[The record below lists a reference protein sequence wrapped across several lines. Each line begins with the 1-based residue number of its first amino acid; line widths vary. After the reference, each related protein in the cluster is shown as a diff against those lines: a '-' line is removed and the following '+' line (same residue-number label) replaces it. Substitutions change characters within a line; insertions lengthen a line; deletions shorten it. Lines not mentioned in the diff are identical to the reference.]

1 MSLSQTSSPWPQG
14 NTTLKLAE
22 DDSNSTGFL
31 GLPASESMASTSSLY
46 HSALNSPVPGETSE
60 SNPPT
65 GQTGDLIF
73 FSSGNLSSFDTPSKP
88 LASSASPSFAIPSSN
103 ELRSHEF
110 SSNGHKLAPINTKES
125 GKMPNVYIN
134 GLPANFR
141 EDQLL
146 AIASPFGEVVSVRC
160 FTRNTTKN
168 PSGYGFVLFK
178 TIAAA
183 EKCIV
188 ALKRS
193 DLHPSFSRVKKPPR
207 IVCSPTSPIPAAPSS
222 SSLSGSDQES
232 PSPRDPNFKAKMA
245 QLEDKNSANVY
256 IEGLPLS
263 ADRNTLVELVYPH
276 IIQSTRFIRSK
287 LPQSPT
293 MIAFMR
299 MDSRVAA
306 EDVILRLNGK
316 SVQGW
321 DGVESRVYLRIADT
335 LDQRELR
342 RSEASS
348 RDDDGRLS
356 IAQATLLNYRASDL
370 SAPIHLNS
378 NVAAPRN
385 LPDPRLPDMLAAT
398 VHGLLTSNPGAR
410 RPPLPQ
416 QLQPSS
422 PQQPPQRQF
431 IPETLMQPPQ
441 RQFIPETL
449 PHPLA
454 ASIHDLLAFNSAQ
467 SFRPTPF
474 PQDPLYAPYACP
486 PLPQANIHPN
496 VAALF
501 DSLAAM
507 QLQQRYP
514 LTQEPVYPIPPMA
527 GFPNQFN
534 TNASMNVNLKPSVP
548 PMQNV
553 KPNFGQGGGQRTA
566 AEQFVMQA
574 QAEMQRL
581 AVAEGRPP
589 VAPAT
594 ANPTYQRS
602 PRVTTQF
609 FSPPISMASRTAPVT
624 RSHAPGNL
632 QPRARHLPSP
642 LSNPPAKPP
651 PTPRVPLGAV
661 PPSPVT
667 RVVRLVHHV
676 AEPSV
681 DGSHNVGSP
690 RKVSFASGHAR
701 ANTAPATPRQ
711 QGTHN
716 TEIPRRRE
724 RLNTNTNTNTNTNL
738 NINANTNMNTH
749 TINNTNTNINI
760 EQSQNQNLGTF
771 ASPTLPPASTRVFLG
786 PQNLVRLPLLR
797 FA

>member
-1 MSLSQTSSPWPQG
+1 MSLSQTTSLWLQE
-14 NTTLKLAE
+14 NRALKLVE
-22 DDSNSTGFL
+22 DDSNPAGFL
-31 GLPASESMASTSSLY
+31 GLPASESMASTASLY
-46 HSALNSPVPGETSE
+46 HSALNSPVLGETSE
-60 SNPPT
+60 SDPLT
-65 GQTGDLIF
+65 GQTGDF
-73 FSSGNLSSFDTPSKP
+73 FSSGKISSFDTPSEP
-88 LASSASPSFAIPSSN
+88 LPSSSSANASNPPGSP
-103 ELRSHEF
+103 EF
-110 SSNGHKLAPINTKES
+110 SSNSHKLAPINTRES

-160 FTRNTTKN
+160 FTRNTAKH

-207 IVCSPTSPIPAAPSS
+207 IVCSPTSSISAAPSS

-256 IEGLPLS
+256 IEGLPMS
-263 ADRNTLVELVYPH
+263 ADKNTLLELVYPH

-299 MDSRVAA
+299 MDGRVAA

-370 SAPIHLNS
+370 SAPIHS
-378 NVAAPRN
+378 NVAAPRD

-410 RPPLPQ
+410 RPPLPPPPLQPPPPQQ
-416 QLQPSS
+416 QLPLC
-422 PQQPPQRQF
+422 QF
-431 IPETLMQPPQ
+431 IPETHMQPPQ
-441 RQFIPETL
+441 CQFNPETL

-454 ASIHDLLAFNSAQ
+454 ASIRDLLAFNSAQ
-467 SFRPTPF
+467 SFRPSPF
-474 PQDPLYAPYACP
+474 AQDPLYAPYACP
-486 PLPQANIHPN
+486 PLAQPNMHPN

-501 DSLAAM
+501 CSLAAM
-507 QLQQRYP
+507 QLQRYP
-514 LTQEPVYPIPPMA
+514 LAQAPVYPIPPMA
-527 GFPNQFN
+527 GFPNHFN
-534 TNASMNVNLKPSVP
+534 TTAGINAKPSVP
-548 PMQNV
+548 STQNV
-553 KPNFGQGGGQRTA
+553 KTTFGQGGVQRTA
-566 AEQFVMQA
+566 AERFVMQA

-581 AVAEGRPP
+581 AVAEGRTP

-609 FSPPISMASRTAPVT
+609 FSPPISMVPRTAPAT
-624 RSHAPGNL
+624 RSHAPQDL
-632 QPRARHLPSP
+632 QPRARRLPSP
-642 LSNPPAKPP
+642 LSNPPAKPT
-651 PTPRVPLGAV
+651 PTPRAPLGAV
-661 PPSPVT
+661 KPSPVT
-667 RVVRLVHHV
+667 HVARLVHHL

-701 ANTAPATPRQ
+701 ANTAPATPRR
-711 QGTHN
+711 QGTDN

-724 RLNTNTNTNTNTNL
+724 RLNTNTNLNINTNTN
-738 NINANTNMNTH
+738 
-749 TINNTNTNINI
+749 NNTNTNMNI
-760 EQSQNQNLGTF
+760 EQSQKQNLGTF
-771 ASPTLPPASTRVFLG
+771 ASSTLPPASKRVFLG
-786 PQNLVRLPLLR
+786 PQNLVQLPLLR
-797 FA
+797 FT